1 MVKGSIVGGVKVK
14 TSLTLSP
21 EILDAIDR
29 RTSGRMS
36 RSEFVERAVSALIAR
51 LAKQEQDVRDLEILN
66 RRAADLNREAA
77 DVLDYQVIP

>member
-1 MVKGSIVGGVKVK
+1 MKVK

-21 EILDAIDR
+21 RILAAIDR
-29 RTSGRMS
+29 HTNGRMS

-51 LAKQEQDVRDLEILN
+51 LAKQEQDARDLGILN

-77 DVLDYQVIP
+77 DVLEYQAIP

>member
-1 MVKGSIVGGVKVK
+1 MKVK

-51 LAKQEQDVRDLEILN
+51 LAKQEQDARDLEILN